1 VKRHPPHAIGWPLG
15 KSRQPRGVD
24 LWVPYDR
31 TTGVIGPQGSGKT
44 LDLLVHAELSAPGAM
59 LQTSTKPDDVLLTV
73 PRRSTD
79 DRPIAVCDPFG
90 LLPGLPP
97 LVWDPLSGCVD
108 SMAAT
113 KRAKAFAAGTVK
125 GAATASGNDASARF
139 YAAEAAKVLQGY
151 FHAAALTGR
160 TLDHVMEWV
169 ADPVGTETAET
180 ILSQHPHA
188 EQHWAGLLRGSLR
201 GSADTVAN
209 TVATVQQAMSLFMH
223 GEIVRRCV
231 PSSRAPSTDLAD
243 LIKRG
248 GTIYLL
254 GKDDPY
260 TSVSPL
266 LTAITDDV
274 LDTAEWLAA
283 TSRHG
288 RLAPPFVVALDELP
302 SIAPIP
308 TLPQRMADGRARGLC
323 IVWAAQ
329 TWRQLVTCY
338 GEDTARTITGITNVL
353 VVFGGGKDVRFNQE
367 MSELIG
373 TTEVERR
380 TYSHGRGSSSS
391 QTTYQDVPTLRPHEI
406 GRIQPR
412 HAVVLAET
420 SPALIARLRRVV
432 EGKSGA
438 ALLAGLEHMRAEVAA
453 HRLHAP
459 SRHDLRSSALAA
471 AHHYGLHVDSTR
483 DPQ

>member
-1 VKRHPPHAIGWPLG
+1 
-15 KSRQPRGVD
+15 
-24 LWVPYDR
+24 VPYDR

-44 LDLLVHAELSAPGAM
+44 LDLLAHAELAAPGGL
-59 LQTSTKPDDVLLTV
+59 LQASTKADDVLLTLS
-73 PRRSTD
+73 RRSAD
-79 DRPIAVCDPFG
+79 GRPVAVCDPFG
-90 LLPGLPP
+90 MVPGIPP
-97 LVWDPLSGCVD
+97 LIWDPLGGCVH
-108 SMAAT
+108 SMTAT

-160 TLDHVMEWV
+160 TLGHVMEWV
-169 ADPVGTETAET
+169 ADPVGTETAEA

-188 EQHWAGLLRGSLR
+188 EQHWAGLLHGSLR

-223 GEIVRRCV
+223 SDAVRRCV
-231 PSSRAPSTDLAD
+231 PSSRHPVTDVGD
-243 LIKRG
+243 LIRRG
-248 GTIYLL
+248 GTVYLL

-274 LDTAEWLAA
+274 LDTAEQLAG
-283 TSRHG
+283 TSPHG
-288 RLAPPFVVALDELP
+288 RLAPPFMAALDELP

-308 TLPQRMADGRARGLC
+308 TLPQRMADGRARGLS

-338 GEDTARTITGITNVL
+338 GEDAARIITGITNVL
-353 VVFGGGKDVRFNQE
+353 VIFGGGKDVRFNQE
-367 MSELIG
+367 MSELVG

-380 TYSHGRGSSSS
+380 SYSRGDGNWSS
-391 QTTYQDVPTLRPHEI
+391 QTSYHDVPTLRPHEI
-406 GRIQPR
+406 RRIAPR

-420 SPALIARLRRVV
+420 SPAMIARLRRVID
-432 EGKSGA
+432 GKSGA
-438 ALLAGLEHMRAEVAA
+438 ALLAALDAMREEVSA
-453 HRLHAP
+453 HRSGQP
-459 SRHDLRSSALAA
+459 SSQDLATAALSAARQ
-471 AHHYGLHVDSTR
+471 HGLHVDSAR
-483 DPQ
+483 